1 MENQYNSGD
10 TALPP
15 TANRKYYSVLTDV
28 GIAKIANATVLGTKV
43 DITHFAAG
51 DGNGAFYSPQTT
63 QTTLKSEK
71 WRGAITK
78 FERNKTSAN
87 MIDVFAIMP
96 TSVGGFTIR
105 EMGIFD
111 SEGDLI
117 SIANCPDIE
126 KVAIT
131 EGVSAEIELN
141 TQLIISN
148 TDNFVFKV
156 DPTVIIATK
165 ADIDK
170 HNSDPN
176 AHTNHFQNTDIHVTL
191 ADKVRWNGADILS
204 KSNKVEIDLLKLGQ
218 ASDDSRLTR
227 LEDSLFN
234 DIVGNPYLITFA
246 NLDGIV
252 LKKGVWN
259 KAQKRLE
266 C

>member
-1 MENQYNSGD
+1 MENEYNAG
-10 TALPP
+10 ALPP
-15 TANRKYYSVLTDV
+15 AGNRKYYSVLTDV
-28 GIAKIANATVLGTKV
+28 GIAKIANATVLGNKV

-51 DGNGAFYSPQTT
+51 SGGGNFYSPQTT
-63 QTTLKSEK
+63 QTALKEEK
-71 WRGAITK
+71 WRGAVTK
-78 FERNKTSAN
+78 FERNKTSPN

-111 SEGDLI
+111 RDGDLI

-126 KVAIT
+126 KVAIS

-165 ADIDK
+165 ADIDE
-170 HNSDPN
+170 HNRDTS
-176 AHTNHFQNTDIHVTL
+176 AHLGHFKNTDIHVTL
-191 ADKVRWNGADILS
+191 ADKARWDGADSLS
-204 KSNKVEIDLLKLGQ
+204 KSNKIEIDLLRLGQ

-234 DIVGNPYLITFA
+234 DIAGNPYLITFGS
-246 NLDGIV
+246 LDGIV